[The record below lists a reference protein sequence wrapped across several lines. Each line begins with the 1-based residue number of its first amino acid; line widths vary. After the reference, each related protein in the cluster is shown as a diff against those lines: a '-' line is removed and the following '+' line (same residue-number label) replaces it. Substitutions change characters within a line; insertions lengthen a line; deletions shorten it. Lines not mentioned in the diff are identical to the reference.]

1 VFSVVIFD
9 TTFNYIRRNVYRA
22 ALIFVLFTIVT
33 IRANDD
39 KIGHQLPDNVMPTL
53 GCWFWSEVVFEPE
66 GYKPFIDQVRLH
78 SPYNLLTT
86 SLRAPE
92 KEVTDEDVHA
102 QIKAA
107 AIYAQKRG
115 IPMIMDLDVRLARRA
130 FEARYPDELQEMLLL
145 QEVELSTKNSG
156 EIVVRSFDLND
167 HYTHRTT
174 HYIPLHSSLLRVYSY
189 VRDSNGINL
198 LTLKDIT
205 RECIIVSNSKDSVHV
220 RIPGDKKKINRHAC
234 ALVSFTHLTPDVF
247 APHLIEFQRKIINQY
262 SDVPLAG
269 VCKDEW
275 GFPPSFD
282 GNPAKNQFWYSK
294 HRALAYAKRTKG
306 RDLLEDCLLMHL
318 GINGREVER
327 RIAINHFMEMSLQR
341 NGDLEDDFY
350 HTVKEVFGSNAVV
363 ATHPTWWPYP
373 DLREFKKNGLDWWIA
388 TRDWAQTDE
397 LTPFAVRSALAKK
410 WSSPVWYNMYYSKH
424 ISDYERSIWSA
435 VLGGGRINYH
445 PPYPVKNPDKLR
457 NELLRGNLMRA
468 ESRVR
473 LLNYISQSPLDCPVA
488 VIFGHS
494 CAMNW
499 AGPGYNDVGME
510 VADNFWREG
519 FPADLIPS
527 SEIENKNLYIN
538 EDGWICYGA
547 QRYAAV
553 LLYHPE
559 FEKSSTA
566 DFFNNA
572 AKGPTKLFRVGD
584 WTQDFNGQVI
594 DGNAALPQSMA
605 DYSDT
610 TSVATKICRIIGM
623 QNIEPQSSASDS
635 LKGFSHVS
643 SSPPTTGFCRLIDG
657 TIIQIA
663 GTDNVAGDP
672 IQSNIII
679 SDYEVSFDAIGVA
692 AIRLDDEGRVE
703 ALAAGGLKYIKTL
716 NFEISLDERVDMAL
730 WKDEKGKLKGLLQD
744 WDSAIPA
751 SLLAITQN
759 WRHLDIPV
767 PLIE

>member
-1 VFSVVIFD
+1 MYR
-9 TTFNYIRRNVYRA
+9 TT
-22 ALIFVLFTIVT
+22 LIFVLFTIVT

-39 KIGHQLPDNVMPTL
+39 TIGHQLHDNIMPVL
-53 GCWFWSEVVFEPE
+53 GCWFWSEVEFESE
-66 GYKPFIDQVRLH
+66 GYKPFIDQVSLH

-86 SLRAPE
+86 SLRVPE
-92 KEVTDEDVHA
+92 KEVTDVDVHA

-115 IPMIMDLDVRLARRA
+115 IPIVMDLDVRLARRE
-130 FEARYPDELQEMLLL
+130 FEEKYPDEMQEMLLL
-145 QEVELSTKNSG
+145 QEIKLSTKDPT
-156 EIVVRSFDLND
+156 EAVVHSLDLTD
-167 HYTHRTT
+167 HYTGQTT
-174 HYIPLHSSLLRVYSY
+174 HYISLSGSLLRVYAY
-189 VRDSNGINL
+189 VRDTQGITPN
-198 LTLKDIT
+198 TIKDIT
-205 RECIIVSNSKDSVHV
+205 TTCEVLTISKDSVHV
-220 RIPGDKKKINRHAC
+220 RIPVVRNNRENHAC
-234 ALVSFTHLTPDVF
+234 VMVSFTHLTPDVF
-247 APHLIEFQRKIINQY
+247 APHILSFQRDIIQSY
-262 SDVPLAG
+262 ADVPLAG

-275 GFPPSFD
+275 GFPPNYD

-306 RDLLEDCLLMHL
+306 RDLLEDCLLMYV
-318 GINGREVER
+318 GVRGRKDER
-327 RIAINHFMEMSLQR
+327 SAAINHFMEMSLQR
-341 NGDLEDDFY
+341 NGKLEDDFY
-350 HTVKEVFGSNAVV
+350 HTVKKIFGSKTVV

-397 LTPFAVRSALAKK
+397 LTPFAVRTALTKK
-410 WSSPVWYNMYYSKH
+410 WSSPIWYNMYYSKD
-424 ISDYERSIWSA
+424 ITDYESSIWSY

-445 PPYPVKNPDKLR
+445 PIYPSKNPNKLR

-473 LLNYISQSPLDCPVA
+473 LINYISQSPLDCPVA
-488 VIFGHS
+488 VIFGHT

-499 AGPGYNDVGME
+499 AGPAYNDVGME

-519 FPADLIPS
+519 VPADLIPS

-566 DFFNNA
+566 TFFNSA
-572 AKGPTKLFRVGD
+572 ANGPTRLFLVGN
-584 WTQDFNGQVI
+584 WTQNFNGKVF

-610 TSVATKICRIIGM
+610 TSVAKKICKILHM
-623 QNIEPQSSASDS
+623 QNIKPQSPATDS

-672 IQSNIII
+672 IKSKIII
-679 SDYEVSFDAIGVA
+679 NDYEVSFDAIGVA
-692 AIRLDDEGRVE
+692 ASRLNDEGRRSS
-703 ALAAGGLKYIKTL
+703 GSRRIKI
-716 NFEISLDERVDMAL
+716 F
-730 WKDEKGKLKGLLQD
+730 
-744 WDSAIPA
+744 
-751 SLLAITQN
+751 
-759 WRHLDIPV
+759 
-767 PLIE
+767 

>member
-1 VFSVVIFD
+1 MISLVIFN
-9 TTFNYIRRNVYRA
+9 TTSNYIRKNVYRTT
-22 ALIFVLFTIVT
+22 LIFVLFIIAS

-39 KIGHQLPDNVMPTL
+39 TIGYQLPDNVMPSL
-53 GCWFWSEVVFEPE
+53 GCWFWSETEFEPE
-66 GYKPFIDQVRLH
+66 GYKPFIDQVILH

-86 SLRAPE
+86 SLRVP
-92 KEVTDEDVHA
+92 KREVTDDDTHA

-115 IPMIMDLDVRLARRA
+115 VPLVMDIDVRLARRA
-130 FEARYPDELQEMLLL
+130 FEAKYPDELQEMLLL
-145 QEVELSTKNSG
+145 QEVELSMKNSV
-156 EIVVRSFDLND
+156 EIVVRSLDLND

-174 HYIPLHSSLLRVYSY
+174 RYIALHGSLLRVYSY

-198 LTLKDIT
+198 QTLKDIT
-205 RECIIVSNSKDSVHV
+205 RECIIVSTSKDSVHV
-220 RIPGDKKKINRHAC
+220 RISGDKKNINRYAC
-234 ALVSFTHLTPDVF
+234 VMVSFTHLTPDVF
-247 APHLIEFQRKIINQY
+247 APHLIEFQRKILDQY

-275 GFPPSFD
+275 GFPPNYS

-306 RDLLEDCLLMHL
+306 RDLLEDCLLMHM
-318 GINGREVER
+318 GVKGKDDER
-327 RIAINHFMEMSLQR
+327 RAAINHFMEMSLQR
-341 NGDLEDDFY
+341 NGELEDDFY
-350 HTVKEVFGSNAVV
+350 HTVKEVFGPNAVV

-397 LTPFAVRSALAKK
+397 LTPYAVRTALAKK

-424 ISDYERSIWSA
+424 ITDYEHSIWRY

-445 PPYPVKNPDKLR
+445 PIYPSANPDKLR
-457 NELLRGNLMRA
+457 GELLHGELMRA

-488 VIFGHS
+488 VIFGHT

-499 AGPGYNDVGME
+499 VGPAYNDVGME

-519 FPADLIPS
+519 IPADLIPS

-538 EDGWICYGA
+538 EDGWVCYGP

-566 DFFNNA
+566 TFFNRA
-572 AKGPTKLFRVGD
+572 ANGPTRLFRVGN
-584 WTQDFNGQVI
+584 WTQNFNGKVF
-594 DGNAALPQSMA
+594 DGKAALPQSMA
-605 DYSDT
+605 DYSDR
-610 TSVATKICRIIGM
+610 TSVAKKICRILHM
-623 QNIEPQSSASDS
+623 QNIKPQSPATDS
-635 LKGFSHVS
+635 LKGFNHVS

-663 GTDNVAGDP
+663 GTNNVAGDT
-672 IQSNIII
+672 IQSKIMINGN
-679 SDYEVSFDAIGVA
+679 EVSFDAIGVA
-692 AIRLDDEGRVE
+692 ASRLDDEGRVE
-703 ALAAGGLKYIKTL
+703 ALAAGGLKYFKVQD
-716 NFEISLDERVDMAL
+716 FKISLDKRIDIAL
-730 WKDEKGKLKGLLQD
+730 WKDKKGKWRGLLQG
-744 WDSAIPA
+744 WSGSTPA
-751 SLLAITQN
+751 SLLAITHD
-759 WRHLDIPV
+759 WIHLDVPV
-767 PLIE
+767 PLLK